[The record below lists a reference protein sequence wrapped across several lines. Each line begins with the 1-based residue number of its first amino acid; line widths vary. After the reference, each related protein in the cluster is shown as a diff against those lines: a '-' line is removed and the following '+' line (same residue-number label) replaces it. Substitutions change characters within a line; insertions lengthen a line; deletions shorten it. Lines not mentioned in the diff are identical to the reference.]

1 MSFTPRQFDLV
12 DLRSRFPETV
22 ARISALEN
30 GESHLRRIHEIE
42 QRWQKARSAPEE
54 TPETIEFIDR
64 SCVVDTVDFDIIY
77 AGGTLGLL
85 HAAVMSRRYRRKVLV
100 VDAHRVGET
109 HRDWNISD
117 EELRAFVRVGLFSEE
132 EIEQAV
138 VNRYRTG
145 FVKFSD
151 TNSSVKTPKLFMDNV
166 LDVAI
171 DANVLLELAKDKLI
185 DAGSVVLDGHLL
197 KDTKVFKNCV
207 EVSLEDSASGTL
219 KTLRAK
225 LLCDATGTN
234 SDISR
239 QLNRG
244 RSITHICPTVGTVAT
259 GFVHGKAEDEVDF
272 DIGEILVSTEDIT
285 DGRQLI
291 WEGFAGSREKDEYT
305 TYLFFYDSVES
316 AADKSLFPLFE
327 EYFRKLSTYK
337 KPGPNWKVVKP
348 VYGYI
353 PSIHHHTWKNA
364 KRTAADRILLI
375 GDAAGLS
382 SPLTFCGFGSHVRN
396 LERLTEMTETAFK
409 QNAFNEMSL
418 SEINAYEANVSQMAS
433 LAEFMRPM
441 PQSESF
447 VVNET
452 MNAVMK
458 ALENLD
464 PEIRKQLFQ
473 DRVTFKSFAK
483 VLKETATLHPK
494 VFKLMFE
501 HLGVKGAFWWIAN
514 IAKAAI
520 EERSK

>member
-1 MSFTPRQFDLV
+1 MTASTNQFNLSI
-12 DLRSRFPETV
+12 LKERFPETTN
-22 ARISALEN
+22 RLLGLEN
-30 GESHLRRIHEIE
+30 GEHHLRRIHQLE
-42 QRWQKARSAPEE
+42 QRWHEARSNPRKFPAI
-54 TPETIEFIDR
+54 IEFSESPSESGSNDYEL
-64 SCVVDTVDFDIIY
+64 IY

-85 HAAVMSRRYRRKVLV
+85 HAAVMSHCHGRKVLV
-100 VDAHRVGET
+100 VDAHRVAET

-117 EELRAFVRVGLFSEE
+117 EELEAFIRVGLFTKQ
-132 EIEQAV
+132 EIETAV

-151 TNSSVKTPKLFMDNV
+151 TNSSVKTDKLFMDNV

-171 DANVLLELAKDKLI
+171 DANILLEIAKEKLV
-185 DAGSVVLDGHLL
+185 ASGSAVADRHIL
-197 KDTKVFKNCV
+197 KSAKVFRDCV
-207 EVSLEDSASGTL
+207 EVILEDCESGTV
-219 KTLRAK
+219 KTLKAQ

-234 SDISR
+234 SEISR
-239 QLNRG
+239 QLNSG

-259 GFVHGKAEDEVDF
+259 GFVHGDADDEVDF

-305 TYLFFYDSVES
+305 TYLFFYDSVNS
-316 AADKSLFPLFE
+316 PADKSLFPLFE
-327 EYFRKLSTYK
+327 EYFQKLSTYK
-337 KPGPNWKVVKP
+337 KPGTNWKIVKP

-353 PSIHHHTWKNA
+353 PSIHHHSWKNS
-364 KRTAADRILLI
+364 KRTAADRVLLI

-396 LERLTEMTETAFK
+396 LERLTEQTEIAFK
-409 QNAFNEMSL
+409 KNAFDEKSL
-418 SEINAYEANVSQMAS
+418 EEINAYEANVSQMAS

-441 PQSESF
+441 AKSDSF

-473 DRVTFKSFAK
+473 DRVRFKSFAK

-520 EERSK
+520 KEK